1 MDILKDYNIKEI
13 CDFTIYKLTDEEI
26 EEGKKNRTKE
36 REKWFKIEPI
46 YMPVSKEDFI
56 KFIKTYPRKL
66 DYDVCGICDPPII
79 TYNDFELANRWPY
92 SIVAKTWAYSD
103 NPTDYYYE
111 PPEERSYYI
120 LVNYERVFNSKTG
133 YKE

>member
-26 EEGKKNRTKE
+26 EERKKNKAKE

-46 YMPVSKEDFI
+46 YMPVSKEDFT

-66 DYDVCGICDPPII
+66 DCDVCGICDPAMI

-103 NPTDYYYE
+103 NPTDYCYE

-120 LVNYERVFNSKTG
+120 LVNYEEVFNSKTG